1 MYIFKTCAAICEN
14 FVRDLLTF
22 IHSNWKRTIKT
33 PDFFNILSTFCH
45 QFFKNSPKICPNR
58 EPFVN
63 REPFS
68 AGFSRL
74 LNGFPPR
81 GGNPSFAP
89 KGLIFLASVLSLSPS
104 FSQVHQPKCKKTQKN
119 SLISSKLSNFTLISL
134 LFSKKFFPEIQTIIF
149 FSSNSLVF
157 SLFVCLFV
165 KLDTFTEK
173 AQSIYSFF
181 LDFQISH

>member
-14 FVRDLLTF
+14 FVRESQRIFKSVQELLATDLLTF

-74 LNGFPPR
+74 LNGFPPPWGEPQFR
-81 GGNPSFAP
+81 PQRAHFCGERFKPISQFQPSPPA
-89 KGLIFLASVLSLSPS
+89 KM
-104 FSQVHQPKCKKTQKN
+104 QKD
-119 SLISSKLSNFTLISL
+119 LEKFTH
-134 LFSKKFFPEIQTIIF
+134 FF
-149 FSSNSLVF
+149 
-157 SLFVCLFV
+157 
-165 KLDTFTEK
+165 
-173 AQSIYSFF
+173 
-181 LDFQISH
+181 

>member
-74 LNGFPPR
+74 LN
-81 GGNPSFAP
+81 PSFAP
-89 KGLIFLASVLSLSPS
+89 KGLIFVASVLSLSPS

-119 SLISSKLSNFTLISL
+119 RLIFSKFSNVTLISL
-134 LFSKKFFPEIQTIIF
+134 IFSLLFSRNPND
-149 FSSNSLVF
+149 NS
-157 SLFVCLFV
+157 
-165 KLDTFTEK
+165 
-173 AQSIYSFF
+173 F
-181 LDFQISH
+181 L